1 MSIIKYKNIPLIPL
15 EGLVVFP
22 NMNASFPIYN
32 SISKDGADY
41 ARLSKSLIIAYPMS
55 QVFNKISL
63 DSDEKF
69 EDIVTKEDIIGGV
82 GVLCELQQIVNL
94 TGDLVHVVVEGLN
107 RCTIQKCTMG
117 STVHENVILCNI
129 DAISSADYATETSV
143 IAKMRYAL
151 ECYDKYL
158 EAKPNPTALQ
168 IFSDAEET
176 NYPGDLADYI
186 AAGLQLEMSIKEELL
201 STMDNIERL
210 EKVTSLAHDET
221 EIAIIHTEIAK
232 KTSTNISKNQR
243 DYYLREQIKV
253 IQEELG
259 EKETALADAEKF
271 REKLA
276 EKNPPKEVAE
286 VLEKEIHKLTRI
298 SLSSPESNVTRNY
311 IDTVLSLPFN
321 ETTEEEFDLE
331 KAEKILDKHHHGL
344 EKVKERILEF
354 LAVRSYA
361 PNEHPTIICFVG
373 PPGIGKTS
381 IVKSIAECVNRNY
394 VRLSLGGVR
403 DEADIRGHRK
413 TYIGAMAGRLIVSM
427 KKAKTI
433 NPLILLD
440 EIDKLGKSYNGDP
453 SSALLEVLDPEQNST
468 FHDHYIEVPY
478 DLSKVLFICTAN
490 SLDTIPTPLLDR
502 MEIIHLSSYTAVE
515 KFHIAKN
522 HLIKKQ
528 RKNHGLLAKDIK
540 FSDTAINEIIDC
552 YTREAGVRQLERII
566 GKVCRKVVVK
576 IIEEGNKTY
585 TITNKNLEELLG
597 AKRYKQDKKNQ
608 KAEVG
613 IVRGLAWTSVGGT
626 TLSIEVNTVF
636 GEGKFKFTGN
646 VGKVMSE
653 SAEVALSYIRS
664 QSRRLNL
671 PEDFYKTNDIHI
683 HIPEGATPKDGPS
696 AGITMTTAILSAF
709 TGAKIRSDVAMT
721 GEITIR
727 GKVLPIGG
735 LKEKV
740 LAAKKIGINH
750 IIIPYE
756 NECDL
761 LEIDEEIREGIEF
774 TLAETIEDVLPIA
787 LKEGEKIWK

>member
-1 MSIIKYKNIPLIPL
+1 MQKISETEEAGLSQNPQKGMKQNQKNI
-15 EGLVVFP
+15 
-22 NMNASFPIYN
+22 
-32 SISKDGADY
+32 K
-41 ARLSKSLIIAYPMS
+41 K
-55 QVFNKISL
+55 
-63 DSDEKF
+63 
-69 EDIVTKEDIIGGV
+69 
-82 GVLCELQQIVNL
+82 
-94 TGDLVHVVVEGLN
+94 N
-107 RCTIQKCTMG
+107 R
-117 STVHENVILCNI
+117 
-129 DAISSADYATETSV
+129 
-143 IAKMRYAL
+143 
-151 ECYDKYL
+151 
-158 EAKPNPTALQ
+158 
-168 IFSDAEET
+168 
-176 NYPGDLADYI
+176 
-186 AAGLQLEMSIKEELL
+186 
-201 STMDNIERL
+201 
-210 EKVTSLAHDET
+210 
-221 EIAIIHTEIAK
+221 
-232 KTSTNISKNQR
+232 
-243 DYYLREQIKV
+243 
-253 IQEELG
+253 
-259 EKETALADAEKF
+259 EKF

-613 IVRGLAWTSVGGT
+613 VVRGLAWTSVGGT